1 MGKRSTHSGPRAPS
15 LLGRYGEDS
24 FPGIPRSHDRCNG
37 GMDDSV
43 CMECCQGVGKGKS
56 GHAVCSMVYQT
67 EDYSKITCLVD
78 DEGKSAKCIPV

>member
-1 MGKRSTHSGPRAPS
+1 
-15 LLGRYGEDS
+15 
-24 FPGIPRSHDRCNG
+24 
-37 GMDDSV
+37 MDDSV